1 MEAPGFGRTFS
12 AEDMGDLVSGIWR
25 IGQAGM
31 GRTDS
36 EAAFQE
42 FLKRIPS
49 ATNLAA
55 ANNAS
60 QQLEQQQQLQAQ
72 AQQLLASS
80 AAALGNAPIPSAPP
94 LALEA
99 AGAPLPGM
107 PRVPSLDLLKQY
119 VQLANNVSVPPI
131 KHETHG
137 VPARS
142 AAAAPSSSGG
152 TSADVPPPAGRN
164 GPLYPPPTGPL
175 AVAVNGP
182 SPSSAANDRMLA
194 SVLQAALP
202 TAGGV
207 LPGAFNPAA
216 AAAAAAALQMGS
228 FSQPRSG
235 GENVDR
241 SEVRRQRRW
250 VGQGHGV
257 CLRGHKGKHRVCCS
271 GCQHAGGRQASRQSG
286 RLYCSLQGES
296 SYPAAVCLSH
306 VSNCP
311 AHSHSAAQRSAG
323 CSTGH
328 ELASC

>member
-80 AAALGNAPIPSAPP
+80 AAALGSAPIPSAPP
-94 LALEA
+94 LALE

-119 VQLANNVSVPPI
+119 VQLANNVSVPPV

-142 AAAAPSSSGG
+142 AAPAPSSSGG

-164 GPLYPPPTGPL
+164 GPLYPPPAPL
-175 AVAVNGP
+175 AAAVNGP

-202 TAGGV
+202 AAGGV

-228 FSQPRSG
+228 FSQPRG
-235 GENVDR
+235 GGDKEVDKA
-241 SEVRRQRRW
+241 EVRRQRRW
-250 VGQGHGV
+250 VGQAWLRRCRHKQAHDRWHSSNVAARRLAAGHTM
-257 CLRGHKGKHRVCCS
+257 C
-271 GCQHAGGRQASRQSG
+271 
-286 RLYCSLQGES
+286 
-296 SYPAAVCLSH
+296 
-306 VSNCP
+306 
-311 AHSHSAAQRSAG
+311 AAQLHDPSDLTSSVGAAAAI
-323 CSTGH
+323 H
-328 ELASC
+328 AVD